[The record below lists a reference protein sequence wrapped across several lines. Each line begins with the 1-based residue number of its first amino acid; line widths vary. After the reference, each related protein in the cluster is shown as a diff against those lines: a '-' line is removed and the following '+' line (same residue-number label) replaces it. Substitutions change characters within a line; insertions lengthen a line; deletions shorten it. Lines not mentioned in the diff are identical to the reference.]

1 MANNKFQMITVI
13 KQDYSGRETYRY
25 QGKLLSLSPHKI
37 VISAHFDLQDTPIEG
52 ITLKQGDLFIESYF
66 DNRWYNIF
74 EIHDQDS
81 ERIKGWY
88 CNIGHPAMIQ
98 KDSIAYRD
106 LALDLLVYPDGQQK
120 VLDREEFA
128 TLPLSP
134 QVKAA
139 ALKAL
144 TELKQKFKAR
154 ALID

>member
-1 MANNKFQMITVI
+1 MENIKFQMITVI
-13 KQDYSGRETYRY
+13 KQDYSGRETFRY
-25 QGKLLSLSPHKI
+25 QGKLLSLFPHKI
-37 VISAHFDLQDTPIEG
+37 IISAHFDRQDTPVEG

-88 CNIGHPAMIQ
+88 CNIGHPAIIQ
-98 KDSIAYRD
+98 IDSIAYRD

-120 VLDREEFA
+120 VLDREEFT

-134 QVKAA
+134 QVKASA
-139 ALKAL
+139 EEAL
-144 TELKQKFKAR
+144 TELEQKFKAR